1 MKSYYYLDYLHREIF
16 LEEEDIQTV
25 PESGRA
31 DDACSAIAEKP
42 YVVEQFMADSF
53 RTLKDVASRL
63 CDSPDI
69 KSRHDALMYI
79 VWRVALDIKEWRTLS
94 HSEAAVKVTR
104 EDGFVWLLVSAENA
118 HRVTMVRRVDAPES
132 EPVAFL
138 FRGKRHGYCSYSHL
152 VGNPGKEEIL
162 APADFK
168 DWEVVEVAHP
178 GYLEEYFKQAC
189 SSYNLTSFSPDERGE
204 SDIASHEKELHEDL
218 QSMPEQQRERYMEN
232 YKRYF
237 SAMIAANS
245 RCASAM
251 ITGPA
256 RFNTG
261 RNEKACNSHAKSVTA
276 FREWRERALEAIR
289 KATEAA
295 KPEEQRLEE
304 EWQKVKAF
312 IDDAASTIHG
322 IDTGTA
328 RGYSRALFV
337 SNLAGRL
344 STYVNHGNVEIIDR
358 AVARLREWNDKVKKP
373 VVTARHSIFKYPE
386 LVRKVREKQQERASR
401 ENREIP
407 FDGGKVVYNF
417 EEDRLQIL
425 FDKIPDTDMRTTL
438 KRNAFK
444 WAPRNQAWQ
453 RQLTRNAEYAAGQV
467 LKITI

>member
-1 MKSYYYLDYLHREIF
+1 MTK
-16 LEEEDIQTV
+16 
-25 PESGRA
+25 
-31 DDACSAIAEKP
+31 
-42 YVVEQFMADSF
+42 
-53 RTLKDVASRL
+53 
-63 CDSPDI
+63 
-69 KSRHDALMYI
+69 
-79 VWRVALDIKEWRTLS
+79 
-94 HSEAAVKVTR
+94 
-104 EDGFVWLLVSAENA
+104 ENA

-328 RGYSRALFV
+328 RAIAGLSSSATSPGDSPPMSTMATWKSSTVPSLVCESGTTKSR
-337 SNLAGRL
+337 NLSSRHAIQSSSIPNSSARCGKSSRNGQAVKIVRFRSMAARW
-344 STYVNHGNVEIIDR
+344 STTS
-358 AVARLREWNDKVKKP
+358 KK
-373 VVTARHSIFKYPE
+373 TACKSSSTKYP
-386 LVRKVREKQQERASR
+386 
-401 ENREIP
+401 IP
-407 FDGGKVVYNF
+407 ICV
-417 EEDRLQIL
+417 Q
-425 FDKIPDTDMRTTL
+425 P
-438 KRNAFK
+438 
-444 WAPRNQAWQ
+444 
-453 RQLTRNAEYAAGQV
+453 
-467 LKITI
+467 

>member
-1 MKSYYYLDYLHREIF
+1 ME
-16 LEEEDIQTV
+16 T
-25 PESGRA
+25 
-31 DDACSAIAEKP
+31 
-42 YVVEQFMADSF
+42 
-53 RTLKDVASRL
+53 TLLTK
-63 CDSPDI
+63 
-69 KSRHDALMYI
+69 
-79 VWRVALDIKEWRTLS
+79 
-94 HSEAAVKVTR
+94 
-104 EDGFVWLLVSAENA
+104 ENA

-237 SAMIAANS
+237 SAMIAANR

-337 SNLAGRL
+337 SNPPGDSPPMSTMATWKSSTVPSLVCESGTTKSRNL
-344 STYVNHGNVEIIDR
+344 SSRHAIQSSSIPNSSARCGKSSRNGQ
-358 AVARLREWNDKVKKP
+358 AVKIVRFRSMAARWSTTSKK
-373 VVTARHSIFKYPE
+373 TACKSSSTKYP
-386 LVRKVREKQQERASR
+386 
-401 ENREIP
+401 IP
-407 FDGGKVVYNF
+407 ICV
-417 EEDRLQIL
+417 Q
-425 FDKIPDTDMRTTL
+425 P
-438 KRNAFK
+438 
-444 WAPRNQAWQ
+444 
-453 RQLTRNAEYAAGQV
+453 
-467 LKITI
+467 

>member
-1 MKSYYYLDYLHREIF
+1 ME
-16 LEEEDIQTV
+16 T
-25 PESGRA
+25 
-31 DDACSAIAEKP
+31 
-42 YVVEQFMADSF
+42 
-53 RTLKDVASRL
+53 TLLTK
-63 CDSPDI
+63 
-69 KSRHDALMYI
+69 
-79 VWRVALDIKEWRTLS
+79 
-94 HSEAAVKVTR
+94 
-104 EDGFVWLLVSAENA
+104 ENA

-152 VGNPGKEEIL
+152 VGKPGKEEIL

>member
-1 MKSYYYLDYLHREIF
+1 ME
-16 LEEEDIQTV
+16 T
-25 PESGRA
+25 
-31 DDACSAIAEKP
+31 
-42 YVVEQFMADSF
+42 
-53 RTLKDVASRL
+53 TLLTK
-63 CDSPDI
+63 
-69 KSRHDALMYI
+69 
-79 VWRVALDIKEWRTLS
+79 
-94 HSEAAVKVTR
+94 
-104 EDGFVWLLVSAENA
+104 ENA

-162 APADFK
+162 APGGLQGLGSCGSGA
-168 DWEVVEVAHP
+168 P
-178 GYLEEYFKQAC
+178 GLSGRIFQAGVQLLQPHLL
-189 SSYNLTSFSPDERGE
+189 LTPTSGGE

-401 ENREIP
+401 ENRGIP

>member
-1 MKSYYYLDYLHREIF
+1 METMIL
-16 LEEEDIQTV
+16 
-25 PESGRA
+25 
-31 DDACSAIAEKP
+31 
-42 YVVEQFMADSF
+42 
-53 RTLKDVASRL
+53 
-63 CDSPDI
+63 
-69 KSRHDALMYI
+69 
-79 VWRVALDIKEWRTLS
+79 
-94 HSEAAVKVTR
+94 TR
-104 EDGFVWLLVSAENA
+104 ENA
-118 HRVTMVRRVDAPES
+118 HRVTVVRRKDTPES
-132 EPVAFL
+132 EPVAFHY
-138 FRGKRHGYCSYSHL
+138 RGKRYGYCNFSHL
-152 VGNPGKEEIL
+152 VGEPGREEIL

-189 SSYNLTSFSPDERGE
+189 DSYNLTSFSPEERGE
-204 SDIASHEKELHEDL
+204 TDIATHEKELHADL
-218 QSMPEQQRERYMEN
+218 MAIPEEQRERYKEN

-237 SAMIAANS
+237 STMIAANG

-256 RFNTG
+256 RFNTA

-289 KATEAA
+289 KTIEAA

-304 EWQKVKAF
+304 EWRKVKAL

-344 STYVNHGNVEIIDR
+344 STYVNHGNVEIVDR
-358 AVARLREWNDKVKKP
+358 AIAHLREWNDKVKKP
-373 VVTARHSIFKYPE
+373 IVTSRHSIFKYPE
-386 LVRKVREKQQERASR
+386 LVRKVREKQQERA
-401 ENREIP
+401 NRKNKEAP
-407 FDGGKVVYNF
+407 FEGGKVVYNY

-425 FDKIPDTDMRTTL
+425 FDKIPDAEMRTAL

-444 WAPRNQAWQ
+444 WSPRNQAWQ
-453 RQLTRNAEYAAGQV
+453 RQLTRNAEYAVGQV

>member
-1 MKSYYYLDYLHREIF
+1 
-16 LEEEDIQTV
+16 
-25 PESGRA
+25 
-31 DDACSAIAEKP
+31 
-42 YVVEQFMADSF
+42 
-53 RTLKDVASRL
+53 
-63 CDSPDI
+63 
-69 KSRHDALMYI
+69 
-79 VWRVALDIKEWRTLS
+79 
-94 HSEAAVKVTR
+94 
-104 EDGFVWLLVSAENA
+104 
-118 HRVTMVRRVDAPES
+118 MVRRVDAPES

-304 EWQKVKAF
+304 ECRRSKP
-312 IDDAASTIHG
+312 
-322 IDTGTA
+322 
-328 RGYSRALFV
+328 
-337 SNLAGRL
+337 L
-344 STYVNHGNVEIIDR
+344 STMPPRPFTVSIRVRHEAIAGLSSSATSPGDSPPMSTMATWKSSTVPSLVCESGTTKSRNLSSRHAIQSSSIPNSSARCGKSSRNGQ
-358 AVARLREWNDKVKKP
+358 AVKIVRSVRWRQGGLQLRRRPPANP
-373 VVTARHSIFKYPE
+373 LRQNTRYRYA
-386 LVRKVREKQQERASR
+386 
-401 ENREIP
+401 
-407 FDGGKVVYNF
+407 YNL
-417 EEDRLQIL
+417 E
-425 FDKIPDTDMRTTL
+425 
-438 KRNAFK
+438 A
-444 WAPRNQAWQ
+444 
-453 RQLTRNAEYAAGQV
+453 
-467 LKITI
+467 

>member
-1 MKSYYYLDYLHREIF
+1 M
-16 LEEEDIQTV
+16 
-25 PESGRA
+25 
-31 DDACSAIAEKP
+31 
-42 YVVEQFMADSF
+42 
-53 RTLKDVASRL
+53 
-63 CDSPDI
+63 
-69 KSRHDALMYI
+69 
-79 VWRVALDIKEWRTLS
+79 
-94 HSEAAVKVTR
+94 
-104 EDGFVWLLVSAENA
+104 
-118 HRVTMVRRVDAPES
+118 
-132 EPVAFL
+132 
-138 FRGKRHGYCSYSHL
+138 
-152 VGNPGKEEIL
+152 
-162 APADFK
+162 
-168 DWEVVEVAHP
+168 EVAHP
-178 GYLEEYFKQAC
+178 GYLEEYFRWAC
-189 SSYNLTSFSPDERGE
+189 DSYNLTSLSPEERAE
-204 SDIASHEKELHEDL
+204 TEIASHEKELHEDL

>member
-1 MKSYYYLDYLHREIF
+1 ME
-16 LEEEDIQTV
+16 T
-25 PESGRA
+25 
-31 DDACSAIAEKP
+31 
-42 YVVEQFMADSF
+42 
-53 RTLKDVASRL
+53 TLLTK
-63 CDSPDI
+63 
-69 KSRHDALMYI
+69 
-79 VWRVALDIKEWRTLS
+79 
-94 HSEAAVKVTR
+94 
-104 EDGFVWLLVSAENA
+104 ENA

-276 FREWRERALEAIR
+276 FREWRERAL
-289 KATEAA
+289 
-295 KPEEQRLEE
+295 
-304 EWQKVKAF
+304 
-312 IDDAASTIHG
+312 
-322 IDTGTA
+322 
-328 RGYSRALFV
+328 
-337 SNLAGRL
+337 
-344 STYVNHGNVEIIDR
+344 
-358 AVARLREWNDKVKKP
+358 
-373 VVTARHSIFKYPE
+373 ARHSIFKYPE

>member
-1 MKSYYYLDYLHREIF
+1 ME
-16 LEEEDIQTV
+16 T
-25 PESGRA
+25 
-31 DDACSAIAEKP
+31 
-42 YVVEQFMADSF
+42 
-53 RTLKDVASRL
+53 TLLTK
-63 CDSPDI
+63 
-69 KSRHDALMYI
+69 
-79 VWRVALDIKEWRTLS
+79 
-94 HSEAAVKVTR
+94 
-104 EDGFVWLLVSAENA
+104 ENA

-322 IDTGTA
+322 IDTGIAGLSSSATSPGDSPPMSTMATWKSSTVPSLVCESGTTKSRNLSSRHAIQSSSIPNSSARCGKSSRNGQAVKIVRFRSMAARWSTTSKKTA
-328 RGYSRALFV
+328 CKS
-337 SNLAGRL
+337 S
-344 STYVNHGNVEIIDR
+344 ST
-358 AVARLREWNDKVKKP
+358 
-373 VVTARHSIFKYPE
+373 KYP
-386 LVRKVREKQQERASR
+386 
-401 ENREIP
+401 IP
-407 FDGGKVVYNF
+407 ICV
-417 EEDRLQIL
+417 Q
-425 FDKIPDTDMRTTL
+425 P
-438 KRNAFK
+438 
-444 WAPRNQAWQ
+444 
-453 RQLTRNAEYAAGQV
+453 
-467 LKITI
+467 

>member
-1 MKSYYYLDYLHREIF
+1 ME
-16 LEEEDIQTV
+16 T
-25 PESGRA
+25 
-31 DDACSAIAEKP
+31 
-42 YVVEQFMADSF
+42 
-53 RTLKDVASRL
+53 TLLTK
-63 CDSPDI
+63 
-69 KSRHDALMYI
+69 
-79 VWRVALDIKEWRTLS
+79 
-94 HSEAAVKVTR
+94 
-104 EDGFVWLLVSAENA
+104 ENA

-289 KATEAA
+289 KATEA
-295 KPEEQRLEE
+295 RR
-304 EWQKVKAF
+304 
-312 IDDAASTIHG
+312 T
-322 IDTGTA
+322 
-328 RGYSRALFV
+328 
-337 SNLAGRL
+337 
-344 STYVNHGNVEIIDR
+344 
-358 AVARLREWNDKVKKP
+358 
-373 VVTARHSIFKYPE
+373 
-386 LVRKVREKQQERASR
+386 ASR
-401 ENREIP
+401 
-407 FDGGKVVYNF
+407 GGVAEGQSLYRRC
-417 EEDRLQIL
+417 RL
-425 FDKIPDTDMRTTL
+425 DHSRY
-438 KRNAFK
+438 RYGYG
-444 WAPRNQAWQ
+444 
-453 RQLTRNAEYAAGQV
+453 TR
-467 LKITI
+467 L

>member
-1 MKSYYYLDYLHREIF
+1 
-16 LEEEDIQTV
+16 
-25 PESGRA
+25 
-31 DDACSAIAEKP
+31 
-42 YVVEQFMADSF
+42 
-53 RTLKDVASRL
+53 
-63 CDSPDI
+63 
-69 KSRHDALMYI
+69 
-79 VWRVALDIKEWRTLS
+79 
-94 HSEAAVKVTR
+94 
-104 EDGFVWLLVSAENA
+104 
-118 HRVTMVRRVDAPES
+118 
-132 EPVAFL
+132 
-138 FRGKRHGYCSYSHL
+138 
-152 VGNPGKEEIL
+152 
-162 APADFK
+162 
-168 DWEVVEVAHP
+168 
-178 GYLEEYFKQAC
+178 
-189 SSYNLTSFSPDERGE
+189 
-204 SDIASHEKELHEDL
+204 
-218 QSMPEQQRERYMEN
+218 MPEQQRERYMEN

-328 RGYSRALFV
+328 RAIAGLSSSATSPGDSPPMSTMATWKSSTVPSR
-337 SNLAGRL
+337 
-344 STYVNHGNVEIIDR
+344 
-358 AVARLREWNDKVKKP
+358 RLREWNDKVKKP

>member
-1 MKSYYYLDYLHREIF
+1 
-16 LEEEDIQTV
+16 
-25 PESGRA
+25 
-31 DDACSAIAEKP
+31 
-42 YVVEQFMADSF
+42 
-53 RTLKDVASRL
+53 
-63 CDSPDI
+63 
-69 KSRHDALMYI
+69 
-79 VWRVALDIKEWRTLS
+79 
-94 HSEAAVKVTR
+94 
-104 EDGFVWLLVSAENA
+104 
-118 HRVTMVRRVDAPES
+118 
-132 EPVAFL
+132 
-138 FRGKRHGYCSYSHL
+138 
-152 VGNPGKEEIL
+152 
-162 APADFK
+162 
-168 DWEVVEVAHP
+168 
-178 GYLEEYFKQAC
+178 
-189 SSYNLTSFSPDERGE
+189 
-204 SDIASHEKELHEDL
+204 
-218 QSMPEQQRERYMEN
+218 
-232 YKRYF
+232 
-237 SAMIAANS
+237 
-245 RCASAM
+245 M

-304 EWQKVKAF
+304 EWQKVKAL

-444 WAPRNQAWQ
+444 WSPRNQAWQ
-453 RQLTRNAEYAAGQV
+453 RQLTRNAEYAVGQV

>member
-1 MKSYYYLDYLHREIF
+1 ME
-16 LEEEDIQTV
+16 T
-25 PESGRA
+25 
-31 DDACSAIAEKP
+31 
-42 YVVEQFMADSF
+42 
-53 RTLKDVASRL
+53 TLLTK
-63 CDSPDI
+63 
-69 KSRHDALMYI
+69 
-79 VWRVALDIKEWRTLS
+79 
-94 HSEAAVKVTR
+94 
-104 EDGFVWLLVSAENA
+104 ENA

-261 RNEKACNSHAKSVTA
+261 RNEKACNSHAKSVGV
-276 FREWRERALEAIR
+276 
-289 KATEAA
+289 
-295 KPEEQRLEE
+295 P
-304 EWQKVKAF
+304 
-312 IDDAASTIHG
+312 G
-322 IDTGTA
+322 MA
-328 RGYSRALFV
+328 RTCTRSDSQGYRS
-337 SNLAGRL
+337 GQ
-344 STYVNHGNVEIIDR
+344 
-358 AVARLREWNDKVKKP
+358 ARR
-373 VVTARHSIFKYPE
+373 T
-386 LVRKVREKQQERASR
+386 ASR
-401 ENREIP
+401 
-407 FDGGKVVYNF
+407 GGVAEGQSLYRRC
-417 EEDRLQIL
+417 RL
-425 FDKIPDTDMRTTL
+425 DHSRY
-438 KRNAFK
+438 RYGYG
-444 WAPRNQAWQ
+444 
-453 RQLTRNAEYAAGQV
+453 TR
-467 LKITI
+467 L

>member
-1 MKSYYYLDYLHREIF
+1 MCQRDDYG
-16 LEEEDIQTV
+16 T
-25 PESGRA
+25 
-31 DDACSAIAEKP
+31 C
-42 YVVEQFMADSF
+42 
-53 RTLKDVASRL
+53 TLQHGPQRKGLQQPRQ
-63 CDSPDI
+63 
-69 KSRHDALMYI
+69 
-79 VWRVALDIKEWRTLS
+79 E
-94 HSEAAVKVTR
+94 
-104 EDGFVWLLVSAENA
+104 
-118 HRVTMVRRVDAPES
+118 
-132 EPVAFL
+132 
-138 FRGKRHGYCSYSHL
+138 RHG
-152 VGNPGKEEIL
+152 V
-162 APADFK
+162 
-168 DWEVVEVAHP
+168 
-178 GYLEEYFKQAC
+178 
-189 SSYNLTSFSPDERGE
+189 
-204 SDIASHEKELHEDL
+204 
-218 QSMPEQQRERYMEN
+218 
-232 YKRYF
+232 
-237 SAMIAANS
+237 
-245 RCASAM
+245 
-251 ITGPA
+251 
-256 RFNTG
+256 
-261 RNEKACNSHAKSVTA
+261 
-276 FREWRERALEAIR
+276 REWRERALEAIR

-328 RGYSRALFV
+328 RGYSQALFV
-337 SNLAGRL
+337 SNLARRL